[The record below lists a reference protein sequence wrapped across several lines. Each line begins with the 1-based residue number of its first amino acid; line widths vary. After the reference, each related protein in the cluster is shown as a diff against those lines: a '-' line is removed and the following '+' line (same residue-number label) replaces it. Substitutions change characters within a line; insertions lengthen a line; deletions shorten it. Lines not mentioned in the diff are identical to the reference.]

1 MAVPTAHAWIQV
13 EGLKAA
19 GLNDG
24 SDQAILYVRDL
35 YVILCDRLQKLFEPN
50 HEYKGLIVE
59 GPPGVGKSLEV
70 WHWASYASLHLKKE
84 LLWCHIHSS
93 KTVYMVEQSET
104 NVSRICTLEEVSKA
118 LETSNCEIVIL
129 DGYQAKYGL
138 IYESLF
144 SFRTLPCRKAVMV
157 SSLAKNFH
165 LESGDLCEVESI
177 CIGGWSLPDFKAACR
192 DSPFFSIV
200 SPFLEVSCVCPITAS
215 PGSALERADAQDTL
229 GKRSPPS
236 MTSIGDH
243 SMES

>member
-1 MAVPTAHAWIQV
+1 
-13 EGLKAA
+13 
-19 GLNDG
+19 
-24 SDQAILYVRDL
+24 
-35 YVILCDRLQKLFEPN
+35 
-50 HEYKGLIVE
+50 
-59 GPPGVGKSLEV
+59 
-70 WHWASYASLHLKKE
+70 
-84 LLWCHIHSS
+84 
-93 KTVYMVEQSET
+93 MVEQSET

-192 DSPFFSIV
+192 DSPFFSIF

-215 PGSALERADAQDTL
+215 PGSAPERADAQDTL

-236 MTSIGDH
+236 MTSDH
-243 SMES
+243 IDRIIEQKYFYAGASARWMFATQFERLMEIIQWNLDRSPNFETGFQGLCGLRCAETNYLVTVFTDASLSSRSKNRNFVI